1 MDCWSCGSEL
11 IWGGDERRVSFCGI
25 ERNGDEEDVY
35 EIVTNLSCPC
45 CKALVIVYHGYNQEK
60 DE

>member
-11 IWGGDERRVSFCGI
+11 IWGGDE
-25 ERNGDEEDVY
+25 NGDEEDVY

-45 CKALVIVYHGYNQEK
+45 CKATVIVYHGYNEEK